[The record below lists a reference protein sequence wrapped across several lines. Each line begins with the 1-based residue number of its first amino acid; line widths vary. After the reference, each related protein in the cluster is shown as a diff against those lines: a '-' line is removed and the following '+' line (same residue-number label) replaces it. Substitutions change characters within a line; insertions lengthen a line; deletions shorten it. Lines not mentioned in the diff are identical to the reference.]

1 MSMDEL
7 RARIDDIDDEIARL
21 FRRRMEIVSQIA
33 DEKAKTG
40 LPVKSYAREREIL
53 YRVTGIVGGELENY
67 AKTLFNTI
75 FDLSR
80 NYQDYRLRGGKSA
93 LREQILKAA
102 AETEKKFPSRA
113 VVACQGVEGA
123 YSQKVCERL
132 FSLPQI
138 MYFSSF
144 EGVFQAVES
153 GMCRYGILPIE
164 NSSAG
169 SVTEVYDLMVKYKFY
184 IVRSLKLKIEHVL
197 LAKPGV
203 KLAEIREIVS
213 HEQALEQCSEFLKAH
228 PHIKATVLS
237 NTAAAA
243 QYVAQSERRDV
254 AAISSANCAEI
265 YGLSV
270 LTDKVQNS
278 DHNYTRFI
286 CISKQMEIYPGSNKI
301 SFMSSVPHTPG
312 SLYRMLSKFSARGL
326 NLCKIESRPI
336 PGKDF
341 EFVFYFDVEA
351 SVESEETLD
360 VLALLET
367 DPFFVFLGGCTE
379 VF

>member
-1 MSMDEL
+1 MKLEEL
-7 RARIDDIDDEIARL
+7 RSKIDGIDDELARL
-21 FRRRMEIVSQIA
+21 FKQRMEIVSQIA

-40 LPVKSYAREREIL
+40 LPVKSSAREREIL
-53 YRVTGIVGGELENY
+53 YRVTGIAGNELENY
-67 AKTLFNTI
+67 TKTLFNTI

-80 NYQDYRLRGGKSA
+80 NYQEYRLRGGKSA
-93 LREQILKAA
+93 LREQIEKAA
-102 AETEKKFPSRA
+102 TETEQSFPFKA

-123 YSQKVCERL
+123 YSQLVCDRL

-138 MYFSSF
+138 MYFSRF

-184 IVRSLKLKIEHVL
+184 IVRSLKLKIEHML

-203 KLAEIREIVS
+203 KLEDITEIVS
-213 HEQALEQCSEFLKAH
+213 HEQALDQCSDFLRAH
-228 PHIKATVLS
+228 PHIRATVFS

-243 QYVAQSERRDV
+243 QYVAQSERSDI
-254 AAISSANCAEI
+254 AAISSANCADV

-270 LTDKVQNS
+270 ISDKVQNS

-286 CISKQMEIYPGSNKI
+286 CISKKMEIYPGSNKI
-301 SFMSSVPHTPG
+301 SFMSSVPHKPG
-312 SLYRMLSKFSARGL
+312 SLYSLLSKFSARGL

-341 EFVFYFDVEA
+341 EFVFYFDLEA

-360 VLALLET
+360 VLSLLES
-367 DPFFVFLGGCTE
+367 DPFFVFLGAYTE

>member
-367 DPFFVFLGGCTE
+367 DPFFVFLGGYTE